1 MTQVQSL
8 TDLTPEQRRE
18 KLRELLAAS
27 VKAVGVIADD
37 LTENQLLAASTK
49 IKEAIADIK
58 QQYGM
63 D

>member
-1 MTQVQSL
+1 MTQVL
-8 TDLTPEQRRE
+8 TQEQRRE